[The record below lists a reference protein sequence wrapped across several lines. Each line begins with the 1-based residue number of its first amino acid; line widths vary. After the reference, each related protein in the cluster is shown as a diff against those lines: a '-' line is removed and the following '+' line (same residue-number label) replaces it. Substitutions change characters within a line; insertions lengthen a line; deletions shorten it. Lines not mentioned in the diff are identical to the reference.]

1 LTLSG
6 HSKWTQIKRKKA
18 AQDQRRG
25 KVFSKLLRA
34 IEVAARE
41 GGGNPGGNPTL
52 ASAIEQARAADVPI
66 DNIDR
71 AIKRGTGEIEGVRYE
86 PAVYEGYAPGGVAV
100 LVQALTDN
108 RNRTGQEVRHVFTR
122 MGGNL
127 GDPGSVAWM
136 FDRAGVILVDRQAAP
151 DEDRLLE
158 AVLEA
163 GAEDLVLQGDQW
175 QVTADPAAFKD
186 VLEALDKAGVPVA
199 SAEVTMLPQSTISLD
214 GDQARK
220 VLALIEALDDLDDVQ
235 AVFSNFDIPEEILA
249 EAG

>member
-1 LTLSG
+1 MSG

-18 AQDQRRG
+18 VQDQRRG
-25 KVFSKLLRA
+25 KLFSKALRA

-41 GGGNPGGNPTL
+41 GGGNPGGNATL
-52 ASAIEQARAADVPI
+52 ASAIEQARAADVPV
-66 DNIDR
+66 DNIER

-108 RNRTGQEVRHVFTR
+108 RNRTGQEIRHVFTK

-136 FDRAGVILVDRQAAP
+136 FDRRGLILVDRDAAP
-151 DEDRLLE
+151 DEDRLME

-163 GAEDLVLQGDQW
+163 GAEDLGPQDDQW
-175 QVTADPAAFKD
+175 QVTADPAAFKG
-186 VLEALDKAGVPVA
+186 VLDALEGAGIPVA
-199 SAEVTMLPQSTISLD
+199 SAEVTMVPQTTLSLD
-214 GDQARK
+214 GNQARK
-220 VLALIEALDDLDDVQ
+220 VLALVEALDDLDDVQ

-249 EAG
+249 EVG

>member
-1 LTLSG
+1 MSG

-18 AQDQRRG
+18 VQDQRRG
-25 KVFSKLLRA
+25 KVFSKALRA

-41 GGGNPGGNPTL
+41 GGGNPGGNATL

-66 DNIDR
+66 DNIER

-108 RNRTGQEVRHVFTR
+108 RNRTGQEVRHVFTK

-127 GDPGSVAWM
+127 GDPGSVGWM
-136 FDRAGVILVDRQAAP
+136 FDRRGLILVDRDAAP
-151 DEDRLLE
+151 DEDRLME
-158 AVLEA
+158 VVLEA
-163 GAEDLVLQGDQW
+163 GADDLALQDDQW
-175 QVTADPAAFKD
+175 QVTTDPASFKAILD
-186 VLEALDKAGVPVA
+186 ALESGGIPLA
-199 SAEVTMLPQSTISLD
+199 SAEVTMVPQTTLSLD
-214 GDQARK
+214 GNQARK
-220 VLALIEALDDLDDVQ
+220 VLALVEALDDLDDVQ

-249 EAG
+249 EVS

>member
-1 LTLSG
+1 VSG

-25 KVFSKLLRA
+25 KVFSKALRA

-41 GGGNPGGNPTL
+41 GGGNLGGNPTL

-127 GDPGSVAWM
+127 GDPGSVGWM
-136 FDRAGVILVDRQAAP
+136 FDRAGVILVDRDAAP
-151 DEDRLLE
+151 NEDRLLE
-158 AVLEA
+158 VVLEA
-163 GAEDLVLQGDQW
+163 GASDLALQDDQW
-175 QVTADPAAFKD
+175 QVTTDPAAFKG
-186 VLEALDKAGVPVA
+186 VLDALEGAGVPVA
-199 SAEVTMLPQSTISLD
+199 TAEVTMLPQTTLSLD

-235 AVFSNFDIPEEILA
+235 AVFSNFDIPEEILV

>member
-1 LTLSG
+1 MSG

-18 AQDQRRG
+18 VQDQRRG

-41 GGGNPGGNPTL
+41 GGGNPAGNPTL
-52 ASAIEQARAADVPI
+52 ASAIEQARAADVPV
-66 DNIDR
+66 DNIER

-122 MGGNL
+122 LGGNL

-136 FDRAGVILVDRQAAP
+136 FDRAGVILIDRDSAP

-158 AVLEA
+158 VVLEA
-163 GAEDLVLQGDQW
+163 GASDLVIQGDQW
-175 QVTADPAAFKD
+175 LVTTDPAAFKGVVD
-186 VLEALDKAGVPVA
+186 AFEASGVPVA
-199 SAEVTMLPQSTISLD
+199 SAEVTMLPQSTLSLD

>member
-1 LTLSG
+1 VSG
-6 HSKWTQIKRKKA
+6 HSKWSQIKRKKA
-18 AQDQRRG
+18 SQDQRRG

-108 RNRTGQEVRHVFTR
+108 RNRTGQEVRHAFTR

-136 FDRAGVILVDRQAAP
+136 FDRAGVILIDREVAP

-158 AVLEA
+158 VVLEA
-163 GAEDLVLQGDQW
+163 GAEDVTLQGDQW
-175 QVTADPAAFKD
+175 QVTTDPAAFKD
-186 VLEALDKAGVPVA
+186 VLDVLETAGVSVD
-199 SAEVTMLPQSTISLD
+199 SAEVTMVPQNTLSLD

-220 VLALIEALDDLDDVQ
+220 VLALLEALDDLDDVQ